1 MFISK
6 KKLEEKLRKERSVS
20 YERQQEH
27 EQWDRILKLEEQVK
41 KLKKIVR
48 KGY

>member
-6 KKLEEKLRKERSVS
+6 KKLEEKLRQERAVS

-41 KLKKIVR
+41 KLKKQI
-48 KGY
+48 KQGY